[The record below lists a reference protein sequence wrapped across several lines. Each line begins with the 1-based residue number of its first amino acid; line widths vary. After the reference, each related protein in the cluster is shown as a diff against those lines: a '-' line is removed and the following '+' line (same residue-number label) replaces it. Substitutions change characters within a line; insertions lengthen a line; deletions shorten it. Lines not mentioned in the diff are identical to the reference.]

1 MLGIFLCSKFLVYYS
16 MAEFSKQGNIAVTGT
31 VLYTGALSET
41 SLTKVFAMRFNNPAA
56 YDLKLEKY
64 EASTSTTTTI
74 YDLTLSAGDTV
85 TDNLSYALNP
95 GDELIATSNIVGTT
109 YYIYGVDYASS

>member
-16 MAEFSKQGNIAVTGT
+16 MAEFSKQGDVSITGT
-31 VLYTGALSET
+31 VLYTGT
-41 SLTKVFAMRFNNPAA
+41 SGGTLLAKVVSMRFNNPAA

-109 YYIYGVDYASS
+109 YYIYGIDYASS

>member
-1 MLGIFLCSKFLVYYS
+1 MG
-16 MAEFSKQGNIAVTGT
+16 EFSKQGDVAITGT
-31 VLYTGALSET
+31 VLFTGTTSASLLSKI
-41 SLTKVFAMRFNNPAA
+41 LTMRFNNPAA

-64 EASTSTTTTI
+64 EASTTTTTTI
-74 YDLTLSAGDTV
+74 YDLTLAAGDTV

-95 GDELIATSNIVGTT
+95 GDELIVTSNIVGTT

>member
-1 MLGIFLCSKFLVYYS
+1 
-16 MAEFSKQGNIAVTGT
+16 MAEFSKQGDIAVTGT
-31 VLYTGALSET
+31 VLFTGTSGGALLSKI
-41 SLTKVFAMRFNNPAA
+41 LNMRFNNSAA

-95 GDELIATSNIVGTT
+95 GDQLIATSNIPGTT
-109 YYIYGVDYASS
+109 YYLYGLDYAVS

>member
-1 MLGIFLCSKFLVYYS
+1 
-16 MAEFSKQGNIAVTGT
+16 MAEFSKQGDVAVTGT
-31 VLYTGALSET
+31 VLCTGTGAVPL
-41 SLTKVFAMRFNNPAA
+41 LTKVISMRFNNPAA

-64 EASTSTTTTI
+64 EALTSTTTTI

-95 GDELIATSNIVGTT
+95 GDQLIATSTVVGTT
-109 YYIYGVDYASS
+109 YYAYGIDY

>member
-1 MLGIFLCSKFLVYYS
+1 
-16 MAEFSKQGNIAVTGT
+16 MAEFSKQGDIAVTGT
-31 VLYTGALSET
+31 ILYTGSISNI
-41 SLTKVFAMRFNNPAA
+41 SLTKVLILRFNNPAA

-64 EASTSTTTTI
+64 EAATSTTTTI
-74 YDLTLSAGDTV
+74 YDLTLAAGDTV
-85 TDNLSYALNP
+85 TDNLSYALNA

>member
-1 MLGIFLCSKFLVYYS
+1 
-16 MAEFSKQGNIAVTGT
+16 MAEFSKQGDIAVTGT
-31 VLYTGALSET
+31 ILYTGSISNI
-41 SLTKVFAMRFNNPAA
+41 SLTKVLILRFNNPAA

-74 YDLTLSAGDTV
+74 YDLTLAAGDTV
-85 TDNLSYALNP
+85 TDNLSYALNA

>member
-1 MLGIFLCSKFLVYYS
+1 
-16 MAEFSKQGNIAVTGT
+16 MAEFSKQGDVSVTGT
-31 VLYTGALSET
+31 VLFTGTSGGVSLSKI
-41 SLTKVFAMRFNNPAA
+41 LTMRFNNPAA